1 MLGNS
6 VSGTMR
12 RRRRR
17 NYERSV
23 PDPEEDRGFE
33 EAFRSVGE
41 VLPEVLKKLRLE
53 DRLTLHQ
60 IEQTWSSLVGPVVA
74 RQAHPARLVR
84 SALVIQVL
92 QPSVRYFL
100 ESRKTALLQHLQA
113 RFGAERIGAIR
124 FVVS

>member
-1 MLGNS
+1 M
-6 VSGTMR
+6 MR
-12 RRRRR
+12 QRRRR
-17 NYERSV
+17 NVERV
-23 PDPEEDRGFE
+23 TPDLEEDRGFE
-33 EAFRSVGE
+33 DAFQSVGE

-60 IEQTWSSLVGPVVA
+60 IEQTWSNLVGPSVA
-74 RQAHPARLVR
+74 RQARPARLVR

-100 ESRKTALLQHLQA
+100 ETRRTALLQHFQA